1 MSIVDSNASG
11 AQCADDLNASR
22 AFSARVRMRL
32 RERGLL
38 NEYKVWNTMIRRCY
52 LPNDRCFQWYGGRG
66 ITVCDRWLES
76 FDAFIA
82 DMGRRPVGV
91 RPSGRSLWTIERN
104 DSDGNYEPKN
114 CRWAH
119 YTEQVKTQRQGVDAR
134 ARALAAK
141 RASIHAD
148 SFVNDATIVMVP

>member
-11 AQCADDLNASR
+11 AQCDGEFSAPR
-22 AFSARVRMRL
+22 AFSARGSRASAMRL

-38 NEYKVWNTMIRRCY
+38 SEYKVWNTMIRRCY

-66 ITVCDRWLES
+66 ITVCDRWIVS
-76 FDAFIA
+76 FEAFIA

-104 DSDGNYEPKN
+104 DSDGHYEPKN

-119 YTEQVKTQRQGVDAR
+119 YTEQAKTQRQGGGAC
-134 ARALAAK
+134 AAK
-141 RASIHAD
+141 RAA
-148 SFVNDATIVMVP
+148 FRRAELMLVMVP